1 MSPKFISSEQEPGL
15 YTSESGRRAIF
26 ATLSRQRCIVWQ
38 QTSFSIAHVGSLQE
52 MEHILE
58 HIKGSRAVDNSQPDE
73 FDHRQKLTAEGS
85 DDDADDDEE
94 DGDEDESDVAAADEP
109 VGVPRG
115 HQSAKPGRQRR
126 LQTMVFSATLT
137 LPQHLRKRLK
147 KGQLLCC
154 NSCRC
159 L

>member
-1 MSPKFISSEQEPGL
+1 MTVSHWHATGL
-15 YTSESGRRAIF
+15 YTSESGERVIL
-26 ATLSRQRCIVWQ
+26 TTPSRHRCIVWQ
-38 QTSFSIAHVGSLQE
+38 PTSFSIANVESLQE

-85 DDDADDDEE
+85 GDND
-94 DGDEDESDVAAADEP
+94 DEDEDEKGSAAADEV
-109 VGVPRG
+109 VGVPEG
-115 HQSAKPGRQRR
+115 DQSAKPERQKR

-137 LPQHLRKRLK
+137 LPEHLRKRLK

-154 NSCRC
+154 NSCCC

>member
-1 MSPKFISSEQEPGL
+1 
-15 YTSESGRRAIF
+15 
-26 ATLSRQRCIVWQ
+26 
-38 QTSFSIAHVGSLQE
+38 

-85 DDDADDDEE
+85 DND
-94 DGDEDESDVAAADEP
+94 DEDEDEDDGAAADET
-109 VGVPRG
+109 VGVPQG
-115 HQSAKPGRQRR
+115 HQSAKPGRQKR

>member
-1 MSPKFISSEQEPGL
+1 M
-15 YTSESGRRAIF
+15 
-26 ATLSRQRCIVWQ
+26 WQ
-38 QTSFSIAHVGSLQE
+38 QTSFSVADFVSLQE

-85 DDDADDDEE
+85 DHDDDEE
-94 DGDEDESDVAAADEP
+94 DDNGAAGGAVDVSQ
-109 VGVPRG
+109 GC
-115 HQSAKPGRQRR
+115 QSAKPGRQKR

>member
-1 MSPKFISSEQEPGL
+1 MWQR
-15 YTSESGRRAIF
+15 TSVADGVSM
-26 ATLSRQRCIVWQ
+26 
-38 QTSFSIAHVGSLQE
+38 QE

-73 FDHRQKLTAEGS
+73 FDHRQKLTAQSS
-85 DDDADDDEE
+85 DTDDDEG
-94 DGDEDESDVAAADEP
+94 DGAAADET
-109 VGVPRG
+109 VDVSQGC
-115 HQSAKPGRQRR
+115 QSAKPGRQKR

-154 NSCRC
+154 NSCRSC
-159 L
+159 RLSAFLQMSCW